1 MAPKLNWEPRERL
14 RETLAAYGASIAGD
28 ERRCRSILNDK
39 CGRYVQEV
47 NLLMLALRER
57 IPADLQADAAA
68 IPELLLAQLANR
80 LRNNLAMTEE
90 VARWVVES
98 WAVALGRIPA
108 PVPRLGQIPFGIRME
123 DSLDRV
129 EGIDPAL
136 AAELRSKSLT
146 TVADLLFY
154 APFRYEDRTNV
165 KPLARLAPGE
175 MASVIAVVES
185 IRTPRFRRG
194 NLGMVEVVFQDGAG
208 GRLLAK
214 WFHAASYLAKILEPG
229 ARVALYGKVDYDTY
243 SRELSMMHPEYELLR
258 GDDDEGDE
266 SLHTG
271 RIVPVYEA
279 AGKVSTRVLRSVL
292 KRLTDALPHIPDP
305 LPDDIRRRLRLPA
318 LESAIRE
325 VHFPTSDTDLRL
337 LNSFRSPAQY
347 RLIFEEFFWLE
358 TGMALKRSQARAEHG
373 IAFSL
378 TPRVRDQVKKMLP
391 FMPTPA
397 QKKVLSEIARDM
409 AAPVPMNRLLQGD
422 VGSGKT
428 TVAAQAA
435 VIAVENGYQVALL
448 APTEA
453 RAARSYQSLQPL
465 FTELGY
471 SSVLLTESD
480 SVEETLRKK
489 RLIAQGLVQ
498 FAAGALAL
506 FENDLE
512 FERLGLLVVDEQNR
526 FQPGQR
532 FELATKGPKPDVL
545 VMTAPLSRLT
555 LPLTIYGDLDVSVID
570 GLLPGRKPVQTIH
583 KTRVELEQVYSFVLS
598 EVRKGRQAYI
608 VYPAI
613 EESETVAT
621 KAAQEAYE
629 ELSRRVF
636 PQLKVGLLH
645 GKLPAAEQEAVMA
658 DFQHGRVQVLVSTTV
673 IEVGVDVPNATVM
686 VIEDAERLGLTQIH
700 QLRGRVGC
708 GSEQSYCV
716 LVTGTLGDEGYS
728 RIRTLLQSSDGFF
741 IAEWDLYMRGPG
753 EFLGMKQSGLPVF
766 RIGNLIRDS
775 EILELA
781 RGEAQSLVLNP
792 PSPEVLEGAMHY
804 VRQQWQRRY

>member
-1 MAPKLNWEPRERL
+1 VD
-14 RETLAAYGASIAGD
+14 LATPVT
-28 ERRCRSILNDK
+28 
-39 CGRYVQEV
+39 YVKGVGPQRAE
-47 NLLMLALRER
+47 
-57 IPADLQADAAA
+57 
-68 IPELLLAQLANR
+68 
-80 LRNNLAMTEE
+80 
-90 VARWVVES
+90 
-98 WAVALGRIPA
+98 
-108 PVPRLGQIPFGIRME
+108 
-123 DSLDRV
+123 
-129 EGIDPAL
+129 AL
-136 AAELRSKSLT
+136 AAKGIAT
-146 TVADLLFY
+146 AGDLLFY

-175 MASVIAVVES
+175 MASVIAIVES

-229 ARVALYGKVDYDTY
+229 ARVALYGKVDFDTY

-305 LPDDIRRRLRLPA
+305 LPDDIRRRLRLPS

-325 VHFPTSDTDLRL
+325 VHFPAPDTDLRL
-337 LNSFRSPAQY
+337 LNSFRSAAQY

-358 TGMALKRSQARAEHG
+358 TGMALKHSQARTEHG
-373 IAFSL
+373 IAFAL

-391 FMPTPA
+391 FKPTPA
-397 QKKVLSEIARDM
+397 QKKVLSEIAHDM

-428 TVAAQAA
+428 IVAAQAA
-435 VIAVENGYQVALL
+435 VIAVENGYQAVLL
-448 APTEA
+448 APTEIL
-453 RAARSYQSLQPL
+453 AAQHFLNLQRIFKPLDYRVMPLTGSMSKKEKETIKRSLSTGFAQIAVG
-465 FTELGY
+465 THA
-471 SSVLLTESD
+471 LLEQD
-480 SVEETLRKK
+480 VEFHK
-489 RLIAQGLVQ
+489 
-498 FAAGALAL
+498 
-506 FENDLE
+506 
-512 FERLGLLVVDEQNR
+512 LGLAIIDEQHR
-526 FQPGQR
+526 FGVLQR
-532 FELATKGPKPDVL
+532 KALQQKGFSPDVL
-545 VMTAPLSRLT
+545 VMTATPIPRT
-555 LPLTIYGDLDVSVID
+555 LALTIYGDLDVSVID
-570 GLLPGRKPVQTIH
+570 GLPPGRKPIQTIH

-613 EESETVAT
+613 EESETVAM

-645 GKLPAAEQEAVMA
+645 GKLPAKEKEAVMA
-658 DFQHGRVQVLVSTTV
+658 AFQRGVVQVLVTTTV
-673 IEVGVDVPNATVM
+673 IEVGVDVPNASVM
-686 VIEDAERLGLTQIH
+686 VIEDAERFGLAQIH
-700 QLRGRVGC
+700 QLRGRVGR

-716 LVTGTLGDEGYS
+716 LVTSKLGDVGYA
-728 RIRTLLQSSDGFF
+728 RIRTLLDSSDGFY
-741 IAEWDLYMRGPG
+741 IAEMDLRLRGPG
-753 EFLGMKQSGLPVF
+753 EFLGTKQSGLPVF

-781 RGEAQSLVLNP
+781 RGEAQSLVLHP
-792 PSPEVLEGAMHY
+792 PSPEILEHAVNY
-804 VRQQWQRRY
+804 VRQQWQRRYGLALVG

>member
-1 MAPKLNWEPRERL
+1 MD
-14 RETLAAYGASIAGD
+14 LATPVT
-28 ERRCRSILNDK
+28 
-39 CGRYVQEV
+39 YVKGVGPQRAE
-47 NLLMLALRER
+47 
-57 IPADLQADAAA
+57 
-68 IPELLLAQLANR
+68 
-80 LRNNLAMTEE
+80 
-90 VARWVVES
+90 
-98 WAVALGRIPA
+98 
-108 PVPRLGQIPFGIRME
+108 
-123 DSLDRV
+123 
-129 EGIDPAL
+129 AL
-136 AAELRSKSLT
+136 AAKGIAT
-146 TVADLLFY
+146 AGDLLFY

-229 ARVALYGKVDYDTY
+229 ARVALYGKVDFDTY

-325 VHFPTSDTDLRL
+325 VHFPTPDTDLRL

-358 TGMALKRSQARAEHG
+358 TGMALKHSQARTEHG
-373 IAFSL
+373 IAFAL

-391 FMPTPA
+391 FKPTPA
-397 QKKVLSEIARDM
+397 QKKVLSEIAHDM

-428 TVAAQAA
+428 IVAAQAA
-435 VIAVENGYQVALL
+435 VIAVENGYQAVLL
-448 APTEA
+448 APTEIL
-453 RAARSYQSLQPL
+453 AAQHFLNLQRIFKPLDYRVMPLTGSMSKKEKETIKRSLSTGFAQIAVG
-465 FTELGY
+465 THA
-471 SSVLLTESD
+471 LLEQD
-480 SVEETLRKK
+480 VEFHK
-489 RLIAQGLVQ
+489 
-498 FAAGALAL
+498 
-506 FENDLE
+506 
-512 FERLGLLVVDEQNR
+512 LGLAIIDEQHR
-526 FQPGQR
+526 FGVLQR
-532 FELATKGPKPDVL
+532 KALQQKGFSPDVL
-545 VMTAPLSRLT
+545 VMTATPIPRT
-555 LPLTIYGDLDVSVID
+555 LALTIYGDLDVSVID
-570 GLLPGRKPVQTIH
+570 GLPPGRKPIQTIH

-613 EESETVAT
+613 EESETVAM

-645 GKLPAAEQEAVMA
+645 GKLPAKEKEAVMA
-658 DFQHGRVQVLVSTTV
+658 AFQRGVVQVLVTTTV
-673 IEVGVDVPNATVM
+673 IEVGVDVPNASVM
-686 VIEDAERLGLTQIH
+686 VIEDAERFGLAQIH
-700 QLRGRVGC
+700 QLRGRVGR

-716 LVTGTLGDEGYS
+716 LVTSKLGDVGYA
-728 RIRTLLQSSDGFF
+728 RIRTLLDSSDGFY
-741 IAEWDLYMRGPG
+741 IAEMDLRLRGPG
-753 EFLGMKQSGLPVF
+753 EFLGTKQSGLPVF

-781 RGEAQSLVLNP
+781 RGEAQSLVLHP
-792 PSPEVLEGAMHY
+792 PSPEILEHAVNY
-804 VRQQWQRRY
+804 VRQQWQRRYGLALVG

>member
-1 MAPKLNWEPRERL
+1 VD
-14 RETLAAYGASIAGD
+14 LATPVT
-28 ERRCRSILNDK
+28 
-39 CGRYVQEV
+39 YVKGVGPQRAE
-47 NLLMLALRER
+47 
-57 IPADLQADAAA
+57 
-68 IPELLLAQLANR
+68 
-80 LRNNLAMTEE
+80 
-90 VARWVVES
+90 
-98 WAVALGRIPA
+98 
-108 PVPRLGQIPFGIRME
+108 
-123 DSLDRV
+123 
-129 EGIDPAL
+129 AL
-136 AAELRSKSLT
+136 AAKGIAT
-146 TVADLLFY
+146 AGDLLFY

-229 ARVALYGKVDYDTY
+229 VRVALYGKVDFDTY

-258 GDDDEGDE
+258 GDDDEGEE

-279 AGKVSTRVLRSVL
+279 AGKVNTRVLRSVL
-292 KRLTDALPHIPDP
+292 KRLTDALPPIPDP
-305 LPDDIRRRLRLPA
+305 LPDDIRRRLRLPS
-318 LESAIRE
+318 LEIAIRE
-325 VHFPTSDTDLRL
+325 VHFPTPDTDLRL

-358 TGMALKRSQARAEHG
+358 TGMALKHSQGRTENG

-378 TPRVRDQVKKMLP
+378 TSRVRDQVKKMLP
-391 FMPTPA
+391 FKPTPA

-428 TVAAQAA
+428 IVAAQAA
-435 VIAVENGYQVALL
+435 VIAVENGYQAVLL
-448 APTEA
+448 APTEIL
-453 RAARSYQSLQPL
+453 AAQHFVNLQRIFKPLDYRVVPLTGSMSKKEKQTIKRSLSTGFAQVAVG
-465 FTELGY
+465 THA
-471 SSVLLTESD
+471 LLEQD
-480 SVEETLRKK
+480 VEFYK
-489 RLIAQGLVQ
+489 
-498 FAAGALAL
+498 
-506 FENDLE
+506 
-512 FERLGLLVVDEQNR
+512 LGLAIIDEQHR
-526 FQPGQR
+526 FGVLQR
-532 FELATKGPKPDVL
+532 KALQQKGFSPDVL
-545 VMTAPLSRLT
+545 VMTATPIPRT
-555 LPLTIYGDLDVSVID
+555 LALTIYGDLDVSVID
-570 GLLPGRKPVQTIH
+570 ALPPGRKPIQTIH

-613 EESETVAT
+613 EESETVAM
-621 KAAQEAYE
+621 KAAQEAYA

-645 GKLPAAEQEAVMA
+645 GKLPSKEKEAVMA
-658 DFQHGRVQVLVSTTV
+658 AFQQGVVQVLVTTTV
-673 IEVGVDVPNATVM
+673 IEVGVDVPNASVM
-686 VIEDAERLGLTQIH
+686 VIEDAERFGLAQIH
-700 QLRGRVGC
+700 QLRGRVGR

-716 LVTGTLGDEGYS
+716 LVTSKLGDVGYA
-728 RIRTLLQSSDGFF
+728 RIRTLLDSSDGFY
-741 IAEWDLYMRGPG
+741 IAEMDLRLRGPG
-753 EFLGMKQSGLPVF
+753 EFLGLKQSGLPVF

-792 PSPEVLEGAMHY
+792 PSPEILEHAVNY
-804 VRQQWQRRY
+804 IRQQWQRRYGLALVG

>member
-1 MAPKLNWEPRERL
+1 MD
-14 RETLAAYGASIAGD
+14 LATPVT
-28 ERRCRSILNDK
+28 
-39 CGRYVQEV
+39 YVKGVGPQRAE
-47 NLLMLALRER
+47 
-57 IPADLQADAAA
+57 
-68 IPELLLAQLANR
+68 
-80 LRNNLAMTEE
+80 
-90 VARWVVES
+90 
-98 WAVALGRIPA
+98 
-108 PVPRLGQIPFGIRME
+108 
-123 DSLDRV
+123 
-129 EGIDPAL
+129 AL
-136 AAELRSKSLT
+136 AAKGIAT
-146 TVADLLFY
+146 AGDLLFY

-358 TGMALKRSQARAEHG
+358 TGMALKHSQARTEHG

-391 FMPTPA
+391 FKPTPA
-397 QKKVLSEIARDM
+397 QKKVLSEIAHDM

-428 TVAAQAA
+428 IVAAQAA
-435 VIAVENGYQVALL
+435 VIAVENGYQAVLL
-448 APTEA
+448 APTEIL
-453 RAARSYQSLQPL
+453 AAQHFLNLQRIFKPLDYRVMPLTGSMSKKEKETIKRSLSTGFAQIAVGTHALIEQ
-465 FTELGY
+465 
-471 SSVLLTESD
+471 D
-480 SVEETLRKK
+480 VEFHK
-489 RLIAQGLVQ
+489 
-498 FAAGALAL
+498 
-506 FENDLE
+506 
-512 FERLGLLVVDEQNR
+512 LGLAIIDEQHR
-526 FQPGQR
+526 FGVLQR
-532 FELATKGPKPDVL
+532 KALQQKGFSPDVL
-545 VMTAPLSRLT
+545 VMTATPIPRT
-555 LPLTIYGDLDVSVID
+555 LALTIYGDLDVSVID
-570 GLLPGRKPVQTIH
+570 GLPPGRKPIQTIH

-613 EESETVAT
+613 EESETVAM

-645 GKLPAAEQEAVMA
+645 GKLPAKEKEAVMA
-658 DFQHGRVQVLVSTTV
+658 AFQRGVVQVLVTTTV
-673 IEVGVDVPNATVM
+673 IEVGVDVPNASVM
-686 VIEDAERLGLTQIH
+686 VIEDAERFGLAQIH
-700 QLRGRVGC
+700 QLRGRGGR
-708 GSEQSYCV
+708 GSEQSYCG
-716 LVTGTLGDEGYS
+716 LVTSKLGDVGYA
-728 RIRTLLQSSDGFF
+728 RIRTLLDSSDGFY
-741 IAEWDLYMRGPG
+741 IAEMDLRLRGPG
-753 EFLGMKQSGLPVF
+753 EFLGTKQSGLPVF

-781 RGEAQSLVLNP
+781 RGEAQSLVLHP
-792 PSPEVLEGAMHY
+792 PSPEILEHAVNY
-804 VRQQWQRRY
+804 VRQQWQRRYGLALVG

>member
-1 MAPKLNWEPRERL
+1 MD
-14 RETLAAYGASIAGD
+14 LATPVT
-28 ERRCRSILNDK
+28 
-39 CGRYVQEV
+39 YVKGVGPQRAE
-47 NLLMLALRER
+47 
-57 IPADLQADAAA
+57 
-68 IPELLLAQLANR
+68 
-80 LRNNLAMTEE
+80 
-90 VARWVVES
+90 
-98 WAVALGRIPA
+98 
-108 PVPRLGQIPFGIRME
+108 
-123 DSLDRV
+123 
-129 EGIDPAL
+129 AL
-136 AAELRSKSLT
+136 AAKGIAT
-146 TVADLLFY
+146 AGDLLFY

-358 TGMALKRSQARAEHG
+358 TGMALKHSQARTEHG

-391 FMPTPA
+391 FKPTPA
-397 QKKVLSEIARDM
+397 QKKVLSEIAHDM

-428 TVAAQAA
+428 IVAAQAA
-435 VIAVENGYQVALL
+435 VIAVENGYQAVLL
-448 APTEA
+448 APTEIL
-453 RAARSYQSLQPL
+453 AAQHFLNLQRIFKPLDYRVMPLTGSMSKKEKETIKRSLSTGFAQIAVGTHALIEQ
-465 FTELGY
+465 
-471 SSVLLTESD
+471 D
-480 SVEETLRKK
+480 VEFHK
-489 RLIAQGLVQ
+489 
-498 FAAGALAL
+498 
-506 FENDLE
+506 
-512 FERLGLLVVDEQNR
+512 LGLAIIDEQHR
-526 FQPGQR
+526 FGVLQR
-532 FELATKGPKPDVL
+532 KALQQKGFSPDVL
-545 VMTAPLSRLT
+545 VMTATPIPRT
-555 LPLTIYGDLDVSVID
+555 LALTIYGDLDVSVID
-570 GLLPGRKPVQTIH
+570 GLPPGRKPIQTIH

-613 EESETVAT
+613 EESETVAM

-645 GKLPAAEQEAVMA
+645 GKLPAKEKEAVMA
-658 DFQHGRVQVLVSTTV
+658 AFQRGVVQVLVTTTV
-673 IEVGVDVPNATVM
+673 IEVGVDVPNASVM
-686 VIEDAERLGLTQIH
+686 VIEDAERFGLAQIH
-700 QLRGRVGC
+700 QLRGRVGR

-716 LVTGTLGDEGYS
+716 LVTSKLGDMGYA
-728 RIRTLLQSSDGFF
+728 RIRTLLDSSDGFY
-741 IAEWDLYMRGPG
+741 IAEMDLRLRGPG
-753 EFLGMKQSGLPVF
+753 EFLGTKQSGLPVF

-781 RGEAQSLVLNP
+781 RGEAQSLVLHP
-792 PSPEVLEGAMHY
+792 PSPEILEHAVNY
-804 VRQQWQRRY
+804 VRQQWQRRYGLALVG

>member
-1 MAPKLNWEPRERL
+1 MD
-14 RETLAAYGASIAGD
+14 LATPVT
-28 ERRCRSILNDK
+28 
-39 CGRYVQEV
+39 YVKGVGPQRAE
-47 NLLMLALRER
+47 
-57 IPADLQADAAA
+57 
-68 IPELLLAQLANR
+68 
-80 LRNNLAMTEE
+80 
-90 VARWVVES
+90 
-98 WAVALGRIPA
+98 
-108 PVPRLGQIPFGIRME
+108 
-123 DSLDRV
+123 
-129 EGIDPAL
+129 AL
-136 AAELRSKSLT
+136 AAKGIAT
-146 TVADLLFY
+146 AGDLLFY

-175 MASVIAVVES
+175 MASVIAIVES

-325 VHFPTSDTDLRL
+325 VHFPTPDTDLRL

-358 TGMALKRSQARAEHG
+358 TGMALKHSQARTEHG
-373 IAFSL
+373 IAFAL

-391 FMPTPA
+391 FKPTPA
-397 QKKVLSEIARDM
+397 QKKVLSEIAHDM

-428 TVAAQAA
+428 IVAAQAA
-435 VIAVENGYQVALL
+435 VIAVENGYQAVLL
-448 APTEA
+448 APTEIL
-453 RAARSYQSLQPL
+453 AAQHFLNLQRIFKPLDYRVMPLTGSMSKKEKETIKRSLSTGFAQIAVG
-465 FTELGY
+465 THA
-471 SSVLLTESD
+471 LLEQD
-480 SVEETLRKK
+480 VEFHK
-489 RLIAQGLVQ
+489 
-498 FAAGALAL
+498 
-506 FENDLE
+506 
-512 FERLGLLVVDEQNR
+512 LGLAIIDEQHR
-526 FQPGQR
+526 FGVLQR
-532 FELATKGPKPDVL
+532 KALQQKGFSPDVL
-545 VMTAPLSRLT
+545 VMTATPIPRT
-555 LPLTIYGDLDVSVID
+555 LALTIYGDLDVSVID
-570 GLLPGRKPVQTIH
+570 ALPPGRKPIQTIH

-613 EESETVAT
+613 EESETVAM

-645 GKLPAAEQEAVMA
+645 GKLPAKEKEAVMA
-658 DFQHGRVQVLVSTTV
+658 AFQRGVVQVLVTTTV
-673 IEVGVDVPNATVM
+673 IEVGVDVPNASVM
-686 VIEDAERLGLTQIH
+686 VIEDAERFGLAQIH
-700 QLRGRVGC
+700 QLRGRVGR

-716 LVTGTLGDEGYS
+716 LVTSKLGDVGYA
-728 RIRTLLQSSDGFF
+728 RIRTLLDSSDGFY
-741 IAEWDLYMRGPG
+741 IAEMDLRLRGPG
-753 EFLGMKQSGLPVF
+753 EFLGTKQSGLPVF

-781 RGEAQSLVLNP
+781 RGEAQSLVLHP
-792 PSPEVLEGAMHY
+792 PSPEILEHAVNY
-804 VRQQWQRRY
+804 VRQQWQRRYGLALVG

>member
-1 MAPKLNWEPRERL
+1 VD
-14 RETLAAYGASIAGD
+14 LATPVT
-28 ERRCRSILNDK
+28 
-39 CGRYVQEV
+39 YVKGVGPQRAE
-47 NLLMLALRER
+47 
-57 IPADLQADAAA
+57 
-68 IPELLLAQLANR
+68 
-80 LRNNLAMTEE
+80 
-90 VARWVVES
+90 
-98 WAVALGRIPA
+98 
-108 PVPRLGQIPFGIRME
+108 
-123 DSLDRV
+123 
-129 EGIDPAL
+129 AL
-136 AAELRSKSLT
+136 AAKGIAT
-146 TVADLLFY
+146 AGDLLFY

-194 NLGMVEVVFQDGAG
+194 NLGLVEVVFQDGAG

-229 ARVALYGKVDYDTY
+229 ARVALYGKVDFDTY

-305 LPDDIRRRLRLPA
+305 LPDDIRRRLRLPS

-325 VHFPTSDTDLRL
+325 VHFPAPDTDLRL
-337 LNSFRSPAQY
+337 LNSFRSAAQY

-358 TGMALKRSQARAEHG
+358 TGMALKHSQARTEHG

-391 FMPTPA
+391 FKPTPA
-397 QKKVLSEIARDM
+397 QKKVLSEIAHDM

-428 TVAAQAA
+428 IVAAQAA
-435 VIAVENGYQVALL
+435 VIAVENGYQAVLL
-448 APTEA
+448 APTEIL
-453 RAARSYQSLQPL
+453 AAQHFLNLQRIFKPLDYRVMPLTGSMSKKEKETIKRSLSTGFAQIAVG
-465 FTELGY
+465 THA
-471 SSVLLTESD
+471 LLEQD
-480 SVEETLRKK
+480 VEFQK
-489 RLIAQGLVQ
+489 
-498 FAAGALAL
+498 
-506 FENDLE
+506 
-512 FERLGLLVVDEQNR
+512 LGLAIIDEQHR
-526 FQPGQR
+526 FGVLQR
-532 FELATKGPKPDVL
+532 KALQQKGFSPDVL
-545 VMTAPLSRLT
+545 VMTATPIPRT
-555 LPLTIYGDLDVSVID
+555 LALTIYGDLDVSVID
-570 GLLPGRKPVQTIH
+570 ALPPGRKPIQTIH

-613 EESETVAT
+613 EESETVAM

-645 GKLPAAEQEAVMA
+645 GKLPAKEKEAVMA
-658 DFQHGRVQVLVSTTV
+658 AFQRGVVQVLVTTTV
-673 IEVGVDVPNATVM
+673 IEVGVDVPNASVM
-686 VIEDAERLGLTQIH
+686 VIEDAERFGLAQIH
-700 QLRGRVGC
+700 QLRGRVGR

-716 LVTGTLGDEGYS
+716 LVTSKLGDVGYA
-728 RIRTLLQSSDGFF
+728 RIRTLLDSSDGFY
-741 IAEWDLYMRGPG
+741 IAEMDLRLRGPG
-753 EFLGMKQSGLPVF
+753 EFLGTKQSGLPVF

-781 RGEAQSLVLNP
+781 RGEAQSLVLHP
-792 PSPEVLEGAMHY
+792 PSPEILEHAVNY
-804 VRQQWQRRY
+804 VRQQWQRRYGLALVG

>member
-1 MAPKLNWEPRERL
+1 VD
-14 RETLAAYGASIAGD
+14 LATPVT
-28 ERRCRSILNDK
+28 
-39 CGRYVQEV
+39 YVKGVGPQRAE
-47 NLLMLALRER
+47 
-57 IPADLQADAAA
+57 
-68 IPELLLAQLANR
+68 
-80 LRNNLAMTEE
+80 
-90 VARWVVES
+90 
-98 WAVALGRIPA
+98 
-108 PVPRLGQIPFGIRME
+108 
-123 DSLDRV
+123 
-129 EGIDPAL
+129 AL
-136 AAELRSKSLT
+136 AAKGIAT
-146 TVADLLFY
+146 AGDLLFY

-175 MASVIAVVES
+175 MASVIAIVES

-229 ARVALYGKVDYDTY
+229 ARVALYGKVDFDTY

-305 LPDDIRRRLRLPA
+305 LPDDIRRRLRLPS

-325 VHFPTSDTDLRL
+325 VHFPAPDTDLRL
-337 LNSFRSPAQY
+337 LNSFRSAAQY

-358 TGMALKRSQARAEHG
+358 TGMALKHSQARTEHG
-373 IAFSL
+373 IAFAL

-391 FMPTPA
+391 FKPTPA
-397 QKKVLSEIARDM
+397 QKKVLSEIAHDM

-428 TVAAQAA
+428 IVAAQAA
-435 VIAVENGYQVALL
+435 VIAVENGYQAVLL
-448 APTEA
+448 APTEIL
-453 RAARSYQSLQPL
+453 AAQHFLNLQRIFKPLDYRVMPLTGSMSKKEKETIKRSLSTGFAQIAVG
-465 FTELGY
+465 THA
-471 SSVLLTESD
+471 LLEQD
-480 SVEETLRKK
+480 VEFHK
-489 RLIAQGLVQ
+489 
-498 FAAGALAL
+498 
-506 FENDLE
+506 
-512 FERLGLLVVDEQNR
+512 LGLAIIDEQHR
-526 FQPGQR
+526 FGVLQR
-532 FELATKGPKPDVL
+532 KALQQKGFSPDVL
-545 VMTAPLSRLT
+545 VMTATPIPRT
-555 LPLTIYGDLDVSVID
+555 LALTIYGDLDVSVID
-570 GLLPGRKPVQTIH
+570 ALPPGRKPIQTIH

-613 EESETVAT
+613 EESETVAM

-645 GKLPAAEQEAVMA
+645 GKLPAKEKEAVMA
-658 DFQHGRVQVLVSTTV
+658 AFQRGVVQVLVTTTV
-673 IEVGVDVPNATVM
+673 IEVGVDVPNASVM
-686 VIEDAERLGLTQIH
+686 VIEDAERFGLAQIH
-700 QLRGRVGC
+700 QLRGRVGR

-716 LVTGTLGDEGYS
+716 LVTSKLGDVGYA
-728 RIRTLLQSSDGFF
+728 RIRTLLDSSDGFY
-741 IAEWDLYMRGPG
+741 IAEMDLRLRGPG
-753 EFLGMKQSGLPVF
+753 EFLGTKQSGLPVF

-781 RGEAQSLVLNP
+781 RGEAQSLVLHP
-792 PSPEVLEGAMHY
+792 PSPEILEHAVNY
-804 VRQQWQRRY
+804 VRQQWQRRYGLALVG